1 MVRDTSRQRQPQRS
15 PAQRARAQPGM
26 PRIVDH
32 EEPGERGVSGM
43 EISWGS
49 VWGRVN
55 VNVIPP

>member
-43 EISWGS
+43 GDLVGERMGKSK
-49 VWGRVN
+49 
-55 VNVIPP
+55 P